1 MGFLKS
7 IRLAILLTVTT
18 LSCSMIPAQDC
29 GNIINLSVMGT
40 VADADG
46 NPVENAQIVIESVQ
60 ESRCYKAASFETL
73 MLVTDENGRF
83 TGVIP
88 IISEDEGIA
97 LRASAPGYQDTER
110 RGTYVLFDDDLAI
123 ALLAE

>member
-1 MGFLKS
+1 
-7 IRLAILLTVTT
+7 
-18 LSCSMIPAQDC
+18 
-29 GNIINLSVMGT
+29 
-40 VADADG
+40 
-46 NPVENAQIVIESVQ
+46 
-60 ESRCYKAASFETL
+60 ASFETL

-110 RGTYVLFDDDLAI
+110 RGTYVLFDDELAI